1 MYGVCGGTTLDWFS
15 SYLNNRYQYVVYND
29 CKSEDKKTVWSAKRV
44 YIRSIFILNF
54 INDLPLV
61 SKLFMPILFAD
72 DTNLFC
78 TGENLNLLV
87 DRINIE
93 MKNVYAWVRVNKLSL
108 NIDKISFMLFT
119 LKQRSRSVKDILIDS
134 CKTN

>member
-1 MYGVCGGTTLDWFS
+1 MYGVRGTTLHWFS
-15 SYLNNRYQYVVYND
+15 SYLNNIYQYVVYND
-29 CKSEDKKTVWSAKRV
+29 CKSECLKTVWSATRV
-44 YIRSIFILNF
+44 YIRSTSILNF
-54 INDLPLV
+54 INDLPLA
-61 SKLFMPILFAD
+61 SKLFIPILFAD

-108 NIDKISFMLFT
+108 NIDKTFFMPFT
-119 LKQRSRSVKDILIDS
+119 LKQRSRSVKDILNDS
-134 CKTN
+134 